1 MGSPRLQIEVSRGVA
16 AELDLDLR
24 HAELA
29 VQQPGDNPALIKDEV
44 QRQGGCSLN

>member
-1 MGSPRLQIEVSRGVA
+1 MAAIRGYALARL
-16 AELDLDLR
+16 LDRDLR

-29 VQQPGDNPALIKDEV
+29 LRQPGDNPALIKDEV